1 MESKRQLQTA
11 ETIKRHF
18 SMVMQQEGPYI
29 YGRDVLVS
37 ITSVK
42 MSSDLGIAKI
52 YLSIFNAINKQ
63 EVMIVLEESMH
74 RLRQL
79 LYQRIRKHVRRVP
92 ELHIYLDNT
101 LDEMDK
107 LNQLF
112 DELNNTD
119 KPESKESQTRR

>member
-1 MESKRQLQTA
+1 
-11 ETIKRHF
+11 
-18 SMVMQQEGPYI
+18 MVMQQEGPYI